1 MGACEPD
8 VERRA
13 RVSQRFRVQAA
24 YPDPETL
31 LEEEKPEIVIIGTPP
46 ASHKDLCLL
55 ALEYGAHVFCEKP
68 FASTV
73 EEADQVIAT
82 ADRKG
87 LLVEVNNQYCYMEIY
102 SATRERLVKGE
113 FGRLFFVQC
122 WQQMFHPPSMEQG
135 WRSQLRQRTL
145 FEFGTHALE
154 LICFLFD
161 ALPVAVS
168 AHIPRVRPDLTEA
181 DVLVQATLRFPKER
195 IATLALNRVS
205 HAPERYLEM
214 RLDCEKASLRLS
226 LGGVARVSVD
236 WSRALR
242 RPTVRFSLVRGGE
255 ARAEAGGRSRV
266 VAREMAQAFAPAT
279 AKHLRRFITAVK
291 FGQRSNDAA
300 RHAREILRVV
310 FAGYESARTGE
321 TLWLDPAARPSNG

>member
-1 MGACEPD
+1 M
-8 VERRA
+8 
-13 RVSQRFRVQAA
+13 
-24 YPDPETL
+24 
-31 LEEEKPEIVIIGTPP
+31 
-46 ASHKDLCLL
+46 

-82 ADRKG
+82 ADRKA

-291 FGQRSNDAA
+291 SGQRSNDAA